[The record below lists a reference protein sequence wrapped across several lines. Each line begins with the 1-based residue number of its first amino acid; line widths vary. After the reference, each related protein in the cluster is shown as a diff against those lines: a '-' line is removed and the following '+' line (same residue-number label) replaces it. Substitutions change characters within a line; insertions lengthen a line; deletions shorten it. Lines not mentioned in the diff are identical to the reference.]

1 LKPTVSL
8 PFYARLPLIL
18 ISLIALGYLAML
30 GQTILAPFIMGLLFA
45 ILLLPLASILEK
57 KLRFPRPLASIASVL
72 VMILIVFIVVYFIGN
87 QLRFLVSA
95 WPRLETQLT
104 EALRSLQEWI
114 HHTFHIEISRQV
126 KFLSSISGRAMS
138 ASTSMATGL
147 LLSFSGLLLF
157 LIFTLLYTFFILCHR
172 KRLVEFLVSS
182 FNKENSHTVFA
193 IVEQTQYMV
202 KKYIIGL
209 FIEMFVVFCISG
221 ILLWIVG
228 SNFVLLLALITGIF
242 NVIPYIGIFTALLL
256 SALITFATGTA
267 VKALF
272 AALSILLVH
281 IIDSNFLMPVILG
294 SKVRINALIIIIG
307 VIIGEMIWGIS
318 GMFVAIPIIAIMKII
333 SDNVE
338 SLQPWAILLGDEEK
352 DTSKKRSILTR
363 LKQRMIISRQKTKA

>member
-1 LKPTVSL
+1 MKPTVSL
-8 PFYARLPLIL
+8 PFYARLSLIL
-18 ISLIALGYLAML
+18 ISLIAMGYMAML

-45 ILLLPLASILEK
+45 ILLLPLASFLEK

-95 WPRLETQLT
+95 WPRLEAQLT

-114 HHTFHIEISRQV
+114 MHTFHIEIFKQV
-126 KFLSSISGRAMS
+126 KFLSSISSKAMS
-138 ASTSMATGL
+138 ASTSMITGL

-172 KRLVEFLVSS
+172 KRLVDFLVSS
-182 FNKENSHTVFA
+182 FSKDHSQTVYA
-193 IVEQTQYMV
+193 IVTQTQFMI
-202 KKYIIGL
+202 KKYITGL

-242 NVIPYIGIFTALLL
+242 NVIPYIGIFTALVL

-281 IIDSNFLMPVILG
+281 IIDSNILMPIILG
-294 SKVRINALIIIIG
+294 SKVRINALVIIIG

-318 GMFVAIPIIAIMKII
+318 GMFVAIPIIAMMKII

-352 DTSKKRSILTR
+352 DMSKKKSVLAR
-363 LKQRMIISRQKTKA
+363 LKQRTIMLRQKTKA

>member
-1 LKPTVSL
+1 M
-8 PFYARLPLIL
+8 
-18 ISLIALGYLAML
+18 AML

-45 ILLLPLASILEK
+45 ILLLPLASFLEK

-95 WPRLETQLT
+95 WPRLEAQLT

-114 HHTFHIEISRQV
+114 KHTFHIEIFKQV
-126 KFLSSISGRAMS
+126 KFLSSISSKAMS
-138 ASTSMATGL
+138 ASTSMITGL

-172 KRLVEFLVSS
+172 KRLVDFLVSS
-182 FNKENSHTVFA
+182 FSKDHSQTVYA
-193 IVEQTQYMV
+193 IVTQTQFMI
-202 KKYIIGL
+202 KKYITGL

-242 NVIPYIGIFTALLL
+242 NVIPYIGIFTALVL

-281 IIDSNFLMPVILG
+281 IIDSNILMPIILG
-294 SKVRINALIIIIG
+294 SKVRINALVIIIG

-318 GMFVAIPIIAIMKII
+318 GMFVAIPIIAMMKII

-352 DTSKKRSILTR
+352 DMSKKKSVLAR
-363 LKQRMIISRQKTKA
+363 LKQRTIMLRQKTKA

>member
-1 LKPTVSL
+1 MKPTVSL

-30 GQTILAPFIMGLLFA
+30 GQTILAPFILGLLFA

-338 SLQPWAILLGDEEK
+338 SLEPWAILLGDEEK
-352 DTSKKRSILTR
+352 DMSKKKSILTR
-363 LKQRMIISRQKTKA
+363 LKQRMIMLRQKTKV

>member
-1 LKPTVSL
+1 MKPTVSL
-8 PFYARLPLIL
+8 PFYARLSLIL
-18 ISLIALGYLAML
+18 ISLIAMGYMAML

-45 ILLLPLASILEK
+45 ILLLPLASFLEK

-95 WPRLETQLT
+95 WPRLEAQLT

-114 HHTFHIEISRQV
+114 KHTFHIEIFKQV
-126 KFLSSISGRAMS
+126 KFLSSISSKAMS
-138 ASTSMATGL
+138 ASTSMITGL

-172 KRLVEFLVSS
+172 KRLVDFLVSS
-182 FNKENSHTVFA
+182 FSKDHSQTVYA
-193 IVEQTQYMV
+193 IVTQTQFMI
-202 KKYIIGL
+202 KKYITGL

-242 NVIPYIGIFTALLL
+242 NVIPYIGIFTALVL

-281 IIDSNFLMPVILG
+281 IIDSNILMPIILG
-294 SKVRINALIIIIG
+294 SKVRINALVIIIG

-318 GMFVAIPIIAIMKII
+318 GMFVAIPIIAMMKII

-352 DTSKKRSILTR
+352 DMSKKKSVLAR
-363 LKQRMIISRQKTKA
+363 LKQRTIMLRQKTKA

>member
-1 LKPTVSL
+1 MKPTVSL
-8 PFYARLPLIL
+8 PFYARLALIL
-18 ISLIALGYLAML
+18 ISLIAMGYLAML

-45 ILLLPLASILEK
+45 ILLLPLASFLEK

-72 VMILIVFIVVYFIGN
+72 VMILIVSVVVYFIGN
-87 QLRFLVSA
+87 QLSFLVSA
-95 WPRLETQLT
+95 WPRLEAQLT

-114 HHTFHIEISRQV
+114 HHTFHIEISKQV
-126 KFLSSISGRAMS
+126 NFLSSISGKAMS
-138 ASTSMATGL
+138 ASTSMITGL

-172 KRLVEFLVSS
+172 KRLVDFLVSS
-182 FNKENSHTVFA
+182 FSKEHCQTVYA
-193 IVEQTQYMV
+193 IVEQTQYMI
-202 KKYIIGL
+202 KKYITGL

-267 VKALF
+267 IKALF

-281 IIDSNFLMPVILG
+281 ILDSNILMPVILG
-294 SKVRINALIIIIG
+294 SKVRINALVIIIG

-352 DTSKKRSILTR
+352 DMSKKKSILTR
-363 LKQRMIISRQKTKA
+363 LKQRMIMLRQKTKA

>member
-1 LKPTVSL
+1 MKPTVSL

-30 GQTILAPFIMGLLFA
+30 GQTILAPFILGLLFA

-114 HHTFHIEISRQV
+114 HYTFHIEISKQV

-338 SLQPWAILLGDEEK
+338 SLEPWAILLGDEEK
-352 DTSKKRSILTR
+352 DMSKKKSILTR
-363 LKQRMIISRQKTKA
+363 LKQRMIMLRQKTKV

>member
-1 LKPTVSL
+1 MKPTVSL
-8 PFYARLPLIL
+8 PFYARLALIL
-18 ISLIALGYLAML
+18 ISLIIMGYLAML

-45 ILLLPLASILEK
+45 ILLLPLASFLEK

-72 VMILIVFIVVYFIGN
+72 VMILIVSIVVYFIGN
-87 QLRFLVSA
+87 QLSFLVSA
-95 WPRLETQLT
+95 WPRLEAQLT

-114 HHTFHIEISRQV
+114 HHTFHIEIFKQV
-126 KFLSSISGRAMS
+126 KFLSSISGKAMS
-138 ASTSMATGL
+138 ASTSMITGL

-182 FNKENSHTVFA
+182 FSKEHSLTVYA
-193 IVEQTQYMV
+193 IVEQTQYMI
-202 KKYIIGL
+202 KKYITGL

-242 NVIPYIGIFTALLL
+242 NVIPYIGIFTALVL

-281 IIDSNFLMPVILG
+281 ILDSNILMPVILG
-294 SKVRINALIIIIG
+294 SKVRINALVIIIG

-318 GMFVAIPIIAIMKII
+318 GMFVAIPIIAMMKII

-352 DTSKKRSILTR
+352 DISKKKSILAR
-363 LKQRMIISRQKTKA
+363 LKQRMIMLRQKTRA

>member
-1 LKPTVSL
+1 MKPTVSL

-30 GQTILAPFIMGLLFA
+30 GQTILAPFILGLLFA

-338 SLQPWAILLGDEEK
+338 SLEPWAILLGDEEK
-352 DTSKKRSILTR
+352 DMSKKKSILTR
-363 LKQRMIISRQKTKA
+363 LKQRMIMLRQKNKV

>member
-30 GQTILAPFIMGLLFA
+30 GQTILAPFILGLLFA
-45 ILLLPLASILEK
+45 ILLLPLASVLEK

-338 SLQPWAILLGDEEK
+338 SLEPWAILLGDEEK
-352 DTSKKRSILTR
+352 DMSKKKSILTR
-363 LKQRMIISRQKTKA
+363 LKQRMIMLRQKTKV

>member
-1 LKPTVSL
+1 MKPTVSL

-30 GQTILAPFIMGLLFA
+30 GQTILAPFILGLLFA
-45 ILLLPLASILEK
+45 ILLLPLASVLEK

-363 LKQRMIISRQKTKA
+363 LKQRMIMLRQKNKV

>member
-1 LKPTVSL
+1 MKPTVSL

-30 GQTILAPFIMGLLFA
+30 GQTILAPFILGLLFA

>member
-1 LKPTVSL
+1 MKPTVSL

-30 GQTILAPFIMGLLFA
+30 GQTILAPFILGLLFA
-45 ILLLPLASILEK
+45 ILLLPLASVLEK

-338 SLQPWAILLGDEEK
+338 SLEPWAILLGDEEK
-352 DTSKKRSILTR
+352 DMSKKKSILTR
-363 LKQRMIISRQKTKA
+363 LKQRMIMLRQKNKV

>member
-30 GQTILAPFIMGLLFA
+30 GQTILAPFILGLLFA

-338 SLQPWAILLGDEEK
+338 SLEPWAILLGDEEK
-352 DTSKKRSILTR
+352 DMSKKKSILTR
-363 LKQRMIISRQKTKA
+363 LKQRMIMLRQKNKV

>member
-30 GQTILAPFIMGLLFA
+30 GQTILAPFILGLLFA

-338 SLQPWAILLGDEEK
+338 SLEPWAILLGDEEK
-352 DTSKKRSILTR
+352 DMSKKKSILTR
-363 LKQRMIISRQKTKA
+363 LKQRMIMLRQKTKV

>member
-1 LKPTVSL
+1 MKPTVSL